1 MKDQFFQMDLVLRNN
16 RTTSQYPDGIFH
28 PHAHLHHIKKENIGL
43 IEVMGL
49 AILPARLKDE
59 IAILKKSLLNE
70 EDISKYPF
78 MDKHKVWYNELK
90 QDFINF
96 EVEDRG
102 FSFEKLM
109 RLDTKLTKILKGGLR
124 TNI

>member
-1 MKDQFFQMDLVLRNN
+1 MRAEANPEFWGFEKK
-16 RTTSQYPDGIFH
+16 Y
-28 PHAHLHHIKKENIGL
+28 IK
-43 IEVMGL
+43 
-49 AILPARLKDE
+49 
-59 IAILKKSLLNE
+59 
-70 EDISKYPF
+70 
-78 MDKHKVWYNELK
+78 LK

>member
-1 MKDQFFQMDLVLRNN
+1 MGEQVQIKEELTDFFPWPKSGRTDFGEEYVLV
-16 RTTSQYPDGIFH
+16 
-28 PHAHLHHIKKENIGL
+28 
-43 IEVMGL
+43 V
-49 AILPARLKDE
+49 KDE
-59 IAILKKSLLNE
+59 AQFERYAKAFAEKGGTREPADLEESRRQTVGVLLE
-70 EDISKYPF
+70 GED
-78 MDKHKVWYNELK
+78 ELK
-90 QDFINF
+90 QDFIKF

>member
-1 MKDQFFQMDLVLRNN
+1 MNN
-16 RTTSQYPDGIFH
+16 NLIV
-28 PHAHLHHIKKENIGL
+28 ENEKL
-43 IEVMGL
+43 E
-49 AILPARLKDE
+49 
-59 IAILKKSLLNE
+59 
-70 EDISKYPF
+70 
-78 MDKHKVWYNELK
+78 NELK